1 LDFGA
6 NEQLERNGME
16 EVAVNAEEL
25 RALVD
30 IFRTLRKWRDQRN
43 ARLMVQEAEDS
54 LTDEGVADGT

>member
-1 LDFGA
+1 MS
-6 NEQLERNGME
+6 NRKENGMD

-25 RALVD
+25 RALVE

-54 LTDEGVADGT
+54 LTDEGAVDGT

>member
-1 LDFGA
+1 
-6 NEQLERNGME
+6 ME

>member
-1 LDFGA
+1 MD
-6 NEQLERNGME
+6 
-16 EVAVNAEEL
+16 EVVVTAEEM
-25 RALVD
+25 RTLVE